1 MVTLGENT
9 APRWRIHFHMN
20 GAFCHLVRTFTCIDC
35 IGILHVYI
43 RSQLSHIWWVRQYLI
58 QSKQRVFKCYN
69 NQCSLKNARLEISWN
84 IMCWYV
90 LYCYIPASCTNP
102 SCATNFRH
110 NLLMTTRRGF
120 FFMFCFTFDPPQ
132 LIHLDMEI
140 QHIMDQFLGNHMG
153 VTVTTFKYA
162 ESGPDREAPE
172 VVWNT
177 SSYT

>member
-35 IGILHVYI
+35 RGILHVYI

-69 NQCSLKNARLEISWN
+69 NQCSLKNARLEILCVDMCCIVTSLQVAPIPVAQPISGITSW
-84 IMCWYV
+84 WQ
-90 LYCYIPASCTNP
+90 PAV
-102 SCATNFRH
+102 A
-110 NLLMTTRRGF
+110 

-153 VTVTTFKYA
+153 VTVTTFKYV
-162 ESGPDREAPE
+162 EGGPDRFWPRR
-172 VVWNT
+172 
-177 SSYT
+177 